1 MRSSGILYNNKIGFD
16 DRKLMLLM
24 IPLLAFI
31 IPFVFFGLRMHRE
44 PYFTYPVFVTTL
56 ITTTCI
62 WLGNRTIMIWSRT
75 KFPLIE
81 TTKERMKYQITAMVV
96 FTFFATNLLGYLL
109 RGYCNF
115 EDINFPGRTLGDIL
129 FNSNSASFL
138 CTLTVVAIYE
148 NRYFMSQL
156 RSSVEEKELLK
167 RESLLAQLNALKT
180 QVNPHF
186 LFNNLNTL
194 CSIIPDQPKQAVEFV
209 QELSKVYRH
218 LLEVKDE
225 TSIFVKE
232 ELDVLKAYAFLLE
245 TRFGNNLVIDINVSQ
260 AYLQYKIVPLS
271 LQLLME
277 NAIKH
282 NIVSKEKPLKID
294 VYVKDEQLVVSNNLQ
309 KKNQQHD
316 STGIGLNNIRNRYTL
331 LTNQPIEVIESADSF
346 TVAIPLLTN

>member
-1 MRSSGILYNNKIGFD
+1 MPSKGIFYNNKIGFD
-16 DRKLMLLM
+16 DRVLMVMM
-24 IPLLAFI
+24 IPLLAFV
-31 IPFVFFGLRMHRE
+31 IPFVFFGLRIHRE
-44 PYFTYPVFVTTL
+44 PYFNYRVFVTTL

-75 KFPLIE
+75 KFPLFE
-81 TTKERMKYQITAMVV
+81 STKERMKYQITALII

-109 RGYCNF
+109 RDYCNF
-115 EDINFPGRTLGDIL
+115 ENINFPGRSLGDIL

-167 RESLLAQLNALKT
+167 RESLIAQLNALKT

-218 LLEVKDE
+218 ILEVKDE
-225 TSIFVKE
+225 TSILVKD
-232 ELDVLKAYAFLLE
+232 ELDVLKAYSFLLK
-245 TRFGNNLVIDINVSQ
+245 TRFGNNLEIDIRVPQ
-260 AYLQYKIVPLS
+260 EILQYRIVPHS
-271 LQLLME
+271 LQLLLE

-282 NIVSKEKPLKID
+282 NIVSIEKPLKIE
-294 VYVKDEQLVVSNNLQ
+294 VSVHEGKLIVSNNLQ

-331 LTNQPIEVIESADSF
+331 LTNQPIEVMETTKDF
-346 TVAIPLLTN
+346 TVSIPLITN